1 MGHLNPPLSFA
12 YCPHC
17 RSRLELRTLE
27 GSERE
32 VCPHCGF
39 IHYVNP
45 IPCSAAF
52 VLDEQGRVLLVKRGV
67 EPGLGLWG
75 LPSGF
80 IEIEESPESACLR
93 ELEEETGLKGEIIG
107 LIGVYTQ
114 ESARYKQVVIIG
126 YRVEGRGRPR
136 AGSDSVEARFF
147 PLQELPELAFESHA
161 RIIRDASEEAGP

>member
-1 MGHLNPPLSFA
+1 MPPIFSFP

-17 RSRLELRTLE
+17 RTALESRLLE
-27 GSERE
+27 GYERE

-45 IPCSAAF
+45 IPCAAAY
-52 VLDEQGRVLLVKRGV
+52 VRDDAGRVLLVKRGV

-80 IEIEESPESACLR
+80 IEIDESPESACLR
-93 ELEEETGLKGEIIG
+93 ELEEETGLKGETAG

-114 ESARYKQVVIIG
+114 ASARYKLVVIIG
-126 YRVEGRGRPR
+126 YRVHGRGRLRP
-136 AGSDSVEARFF
+136 GSDSLDARYF
-147 PLQELPELAFESHA
+147 PLEDLPELAFESHA
-161 RIIRDASEEAGP
+161 RIIRDSEREAGE

>member
-1 MGHLNPPLSFA
+1 MPAKTFP

-17 RSRLELRTLE
+17 RASLEHRRLD
-27 GSERE
+27 GYERG
-32 VCPHCGF
+32 VCPDCGF

-52 VLDEQGRVLLVKRGV
+52 VLDDAGRVLLVQRGV

-80 IEIEESPESACLR
+80 IEIDESPESACLR
-93 ELEEETGLKGEIIG
+93 ELEEETGLQGELAG

-114 ESARYKQVVIIG
+114 ASARYKRVVIIG
-126 YRVEGRGRPR
+126 YHVRGRGRLRP
-136 AGSDSVEARFF
+136 GSDSQDAGYFALED
-147 PLQELPELAFESHA
+147 LPELAFESHD
-161 RIIRDASEEAGP
+161 RIIRDASRGIGA